1 MAPKVSLC
9 ILWEGIGSGGLNRGA
24 RQRVV
29 VRRVVG
35 LWLSC
40 RVNELKQLV
49 GFLCGDGHR
58 SVFFT
63 NADKGIPSFFLVRIE

>member
-24 RQRVV
+24 SQRVV
-29 VRRVVG
+29 HRVVG
-35 LWLSC
+35 LWLSF

-58 SVFFT
+58 SVVVT
-63 NADKGIPSFFLVRIE
+63 NTNWDILSLLLFV